1 MRGQGWGWAA
11 TIAANAAGTI
21 SSAPARAGLYQDDLS
36 RCLVAAATPT
46 DRTLLLRWVF
56 ASMAVNPKINDMAH
70 ISDTQAKALSV
81 ETAGIMQRFMLTDC
95 RKQTIEAIRYE
106 GAGAIQQAF
115 SMLGQIAMS
124 DLTREEATSVY
135 MADLGN
141 HLDKEK
147 WEALGKEAGTKI
159 PAN

>member
-1 MRGQGWGWAA
+1 
-11 TIAANAAGTI
+11 
-21 SSAPARAGLYQDDLS
+21 
-36 RCLVAAATPT
+36 
-46 DRTLLLRWVF
+46 
-56 ASMAVNPKINDMAH
+56 
-70 ISDTQAKALSV
+70 
-81 ETAGIMQRFMLTDC
+81 MQRFMLTDC